1 MATAEN
7 VQKRMRSISGCLN
20 SPKKDKNGTG
30 RKEKKERKRILQ
42 SGNSTN

>member
-30 RKEKKERKRILQ
+30 RKKKEKK
-42 SGNSTN
+42 TDPAVW